1 MSDKEKDEEI
11 MHEVLLPDNTYS
23 VFCTYDPEL
32 NELQIYDG
40 AFNCSDLM
48 EEIGISMRTMLE
60 SVVVEAQSRLKDVN
74 VKPIQRVEKISGNVV
89 YANFN
94 KRMH

>member
-1 MSDKEKDEEI
+1 MSDKEEEEI
-11 MHEVLLPDNTYS
+11 VHEVLLPDNTYS
-23 VFCTYDPEL
+23 EFCTYDAEL

-40 AFNCSDLM
+40 AFNCSGMM

-60 SVVVEAQSRLKDVN
+60 SVVVEAQNRLKDVN
-74 VKPIQRVEKISGNVV
+74 VKPLQKIEKVNGNVV

-94 KRMH
+94 KKVH

>member
-1 MSDKEKDEEI
+1 MSDKEEEEI
-11 MHEVLLPDNTYS
+11 VHEVMLPDNTYS
-23 VFCTYDPEL
+23 VFCTYDPER

-40 AFNCSDLM
+40 AFNCSGMM

-60 SVVVEAQSRLKDVN
+60 SVVVEAQNRLKDVN
-74 VKPIQRVEKISGNVV
+74 VKPLQKIEKVNGNVV

-94 KRMH
+94 KKVH

>member
-1 MSDKEKDEEI
+1 MSDKEKDEEV

-23 VFCTYDPEL
+23 VFCTYDAEL

-40 AFNCSDLM
+40 AFNCKGII
-48 EEIGISMRTMLE
+48 EEVGISMRTMLE

-74 VKPIQRVEKISGNVV
+74 VKPIQKVEKISGNVV

-94 KRMH
+94 KRVH

>member
-23 VFCTYDPEL
+23 VFCTYDAEL

-40 AFNCSDLM
+40 AFNCSDMM
-48 EEIGISMRTMLE
+48 EEIGISMRTKLE
-60 SVVVEAQSRLKDVN
+60 SVVVEAQSRLKDVT
-74 VKPIQRVEKISGNVV
+74 VKPIQKVEKISGNVV

>member
-1 MSDKEKDEEI
+1 MSDKEEEEI
-11 MHEVLLPDNTYS
+11 VHEVLLPDNTYS
-23 VFCTYDPEL
+23 VFCTYDSEL

-48 EEIGISMRTMLE
+48 EEIGTSMRTMLE
-60 SVVVEAQSRLKDVN
+60 SVVVEAQSRLKDIN
-74 VKPIQRVEKISGNVV
+74 VKPIQKIEKISGNVV

-94 KRMH
+94 KRVH